1 MASRRLS
8 TYGLAATLAL
18 GSLWLLS
25 HSFSLGRD
33 YSDLG
38 QSHLPHVDLFNSDHA
53 FDLAQ
58 PQSSSSPRRRN
69 ITFATSFVYHG
80 DVYMALAKSIGDIMD
95 SEDAPGQIHVFAQPF
110 PYGFQEVVED
120 LHLWKHQGVRA
131 EHDTFIDFLNSE
143 TGDGGVDLIVLGT
156 CQYECVVPL

>member
-1 MASRRLS
+1 
-8 TYGLAATLAL
+8 
-18 GSLWLLS
+18 
-25 HSFSLGRD
+25 
-33 YSDLG
+33 
-38 QSHLPHVDLFNSDHA
+38 
-53 FDLAQ
+53 
-58 PQSSSSPRRRN
+58 
-69 ITFATSFVYHG
+69 
-80 DVYMALAKSIGDIMD
+80 MALAKSIGDIMD